1 MFAKLY
7 GNDDDQILVML
18 QENAENGGVPELRFF
33 FEPEGLG
40 VCSVAS
46 IFEDGCST
54 SWVKAQKAFDNMTEE
69 KARKII
75 DTVKPSIIQEFYG
88 ETSQ

>member
-18 QENAENGGVPELRFF
+18 QENAESSVSELRFF
-33 FEPEGLG
+33 FEQEGLG
-40 VCSVAS
+40 LCSVAI
-46 IFEDGCST
+46 IFEDCCST
-54 SWVKAQKAFDNMTEE
+54 SWANAQKAFDNMTEE

-75 DTVKPSIIQEFYG
+75 NKVNLSIIQEFVSG
-88 ETSQ
+88 TK